1 MFDEAFLSSLPSD
14 PYEAVKKMCHKFNEM
29 NNEHYVDPT
38 GDYVENIMEYYD
50 TYIEAFAALEAF
62 ITATGLPFSSRP
74 PLQEQRS
81 IENINSICTFFY
93 NVMGEIDKR
102 EHKLTLG
109 RAREKYA
116 GMFGTTFVYQ
126 FSDGDIKRI
135 QQLLN
140 ELRDTITKSE
150 LFDAKHKQRILSKLE
165 GLQSELHKKMSNL
178 DRFWGLIGE
187 AGVVLGKFGQDAK
200 PLVDRIREIAQITW
214 RTQARAEE
222 LPSGTTLPLLSDG
235 KQEGS

>member
-1 MFDEAFLSSLPSD
+1 MLRKDVEQKIHEISLD
-14 PYEAVKKMCHKFNEM
+14 
-29 NNEHYVDPT
+29 
-38 GDYVENIMEYYD
+38 
-50 TYIEAFAALEAF
+50 
-62 ITATGLPFSSRP
+62 
-74 PLQEQRS
+74 
-81 IENINSICTFFY
+81 
-93 NVMGEIDKR
+93 
-102 EHKLTLG
+102 
-109 RAREKYA
+109 RARDKYA
-116 GMFGTTFVYQ
+116 KIFGTTFLYQ
-126 FSDGDIKRI
+126 FSDGDLARI

-140 ELRDTITKSE
+140 ELRDAITKSE